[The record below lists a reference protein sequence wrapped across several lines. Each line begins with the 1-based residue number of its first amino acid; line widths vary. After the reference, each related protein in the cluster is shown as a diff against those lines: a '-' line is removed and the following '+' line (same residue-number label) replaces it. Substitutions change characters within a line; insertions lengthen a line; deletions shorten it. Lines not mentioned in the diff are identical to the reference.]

1 MADNVNPYIT
11 LEKISKTYTAGD
23 NKLEIL
29 KNIDL
34 EIFKGEKLAVTGAS
48 GIGKSTLL
56 HVVGALDKPDS
67 GRVILGGKDIYSLN
81 DEKLAVI
88 RNKHIGFIFQF
99 HHLLPE
105 FNSLE
110 NVIMPA
116 LIGGVDKKE
125 SEERAKHLLSR
136 VKMSHRFYHKVTRLS
151 GGEQQR
157 VALARALIMNP
168 GMLLADEPTG
178 NLDRKN
184 SSEVHKLLD
193 ELNKEF
199 QMTMLIVTHNMEL
212 ASLTDKQ
219 VTLKEGSLVSV

>member
-1 MADNVNPYIT
+1 MNPYII
-11 LEKISKTYTAGD
+11 LEKISKTYIAGD

-67 GRVILGGKDIYSLN
+67 GRLILGGKDIYSMS

-88 RNKHIGFIFQF
+88 RNKQIGFIFQF

-105 FNSLE
+105 FNALE

-116 LIGGVDKKE
+116 LIGGIDKKE

-136 VKMSHRFYHKVTRLS
+136 VKMSHRLHHKVTRLS

-157 VALARALIMNP
+157 VALARALVMNP